1 MKKIIIFLVFSLVTY
16 FCFFIKNQS
25 RPEGECKAE
34 ISFIKGNERM
44 NIVSFQN
51 LDSGQ
56 GTISIS
62 GVLYNGKKISGYLS
76 KTVNFTYKKNGDN
89 YLVRSDL
96 ILNSPQMTLTPD
108 VEKRWLPDF
117 FITKGQ
123 SLLWK
128 IKHLNNRSW
137 LVYSETVP
145 LYLREKNQ

>member
-1 MKKIIIFLVFSLVTY
+1 
-16 FCFFIKNQS
+16 
-25 RPEGECKAE
+25 
-34 ISFIKGNERM
+34 M

-76 KTVNFTYKKNGDN
+76 KTVNFTYKKNGEN
-89 YLVRSDL
+89 YLVKSDL

-137 LVYSETVP
+137 LIYSETVP
-145 LYLREKNQ
+145 LYLCEKN